1 MSILKKAKKTYD
13 SIEIPQELE
22 YVVNRTIHQN
32 KSQKINELKIWF
44 KGVTATIATTFT
56 LFIILLNTNESF
68 AKAGSARHRR
78 N

>member
-13 SIEIPQELE
+13 SIEIPQESE

-44 KGVTATIATTFT
+44 KGVTATIATPF
-56 LFIILLNTNESF
+56 L
-68 AKAGSARHRR
+68 
-78 N
+78 